1 MTVIGSFG
9 HLCGLSDSAERPL
22 LLERQARTREEQL
35 NHAIILHAHTAAAN
49 GTGVTFASV
58 LADGTFGF

>member
-1 MTVIGSFG
+1 MTIIGVFG
-9 HLCGLSDSAERPL
+9 RLCGLSDSAEHPL
-22 LLERQARTREEQL
+22 LPERQARTCEEQL
-35 NHAIILHAHTAAAN
+35 NHAIILHAHTDPAN